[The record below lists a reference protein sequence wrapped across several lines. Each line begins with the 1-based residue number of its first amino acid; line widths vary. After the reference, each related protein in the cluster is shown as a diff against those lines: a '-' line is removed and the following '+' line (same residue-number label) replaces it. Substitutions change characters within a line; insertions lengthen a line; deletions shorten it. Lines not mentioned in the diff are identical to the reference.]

1 MVILRPKNLKKCCFD
16 TSHPSKNGDVV
27 PGFIIH
33 PSTSDLASRLQI
45 DPEFLSKENYSGIY
59 DEAGDYI
66 PQYCDDPEKIP
77 QGGLTANQ
85 ETSTPANAGT
95 AGGAE
100 GPSDSSSTTDASPES

>member
-16 TSHPSKNGDVV
+16 TSHPSKNGDVI

-33 PSTSDLASRLQI
+33 PSTSELASRLQI
-45 DPEFLSKENYSGIY
+45 DPEFLSRENYSGIY

-77 QGGLTANQ
+77 QGGLVANQ
-85 ETSTPANAGT
+85 ESSTIPALAGT

-100 GPSDSSSTTDASPES
+100 GPSESSSNADESTA